1 MLNIYAHSFMTAA
14 RTETTKLY
22 DVAPKAPAKRRWLP
36 EGHWWLRPSRRVD
49 LDKI

>member
-22 DVAPKAPAKRRWLP
+22 DAPAKKPTKRRWLP
-36 EGHWWLRPSRRVD
+36 AGHWWLRPSRCVD
-49 LDKI
+49 LDKL